1 LYSLNID
8 GERIMENKLKY
19 EGEEYDVSD
28 VDDNER
34 YWLAQVRSLRER
46 IAKARFDLDQ
56 LVAAERAFSNTLI
69 KSLEKET
76 SSEPDETTN

>member
-1 LYSLNID
+1 
-8 GERIMENKLKY
+8 MENKLKY

-69 KSLEKET
+69 KSLQKE
-76 SSEPDETTN
+76 ETDDNIARLNE